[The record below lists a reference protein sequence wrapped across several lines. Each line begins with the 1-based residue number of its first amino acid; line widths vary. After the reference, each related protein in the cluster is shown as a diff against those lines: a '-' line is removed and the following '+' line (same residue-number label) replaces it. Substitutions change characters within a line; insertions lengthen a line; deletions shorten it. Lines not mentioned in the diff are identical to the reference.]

1 MNATR
6 TTEKPARYELLE
18 RIAVGGMAELY
29 RARMTGE
36 QGFEKIVAIKKILPH
51 LAGEEELV
59 KAFIEEAKLAAR
71 LQHPNIIQVFDFGRI
86 GGTYFIAMEYLDGR
100 DLGRLMRAAGLRKQ
114 PIALSLALYIAG
126 RVCQG
131 LDYAHH
137 LADAHGRPLNIIHR
151 DISPQNIFIT
161 REGQVKIIDFG
172 IAKAASRNTMTQ
184 AGVIKGKA
192 AYMSPE
198 QAAGE
203 TTVDMRSDLF
213 AVGLLLFE
221 LITGKPLFAGD
232 TFQSLNRLRKFR
244 PDEVVT
250 GDIPGPLRPVLQ
262 KALAPKPGNRYAS
275 AAHLG
280 SDLAACAAQL
290 DLHDGSRELSV
301 CLRAL
306 LPAEARDGTM
316 GCASATETV
325 AMEAATQGWEPAAT
339 PPVAGEAA
347 SGTKRTPATGGRGR
361 RLKKALPAAGL
372 AAAGLAALLLTSG
385 IDSVRQNTPTP
396 AKATVQPAGTGNRA
410 GAETPKQEKGGT
422 GNDFGT
428 LLKRAEAVMRSD
440 PRQAQTL
447 LREAVKH
454 NPSSSRAYHK
464 LGVLCLNEKD
474 YEKAIL
480 YSRKAVELD
489 PTLAKA
495 IFNLGYAYMQ
505 TGAWNMAAQSFQQ
518 AAKLDPPFRDE
529 ALFNLAFVLDKLGK
543 RQASIQN
550 LREALKANPEN
561 RMARLLLKRLT
572 S

>member
-6 TTEKPARYELLE
+6 TTEKSARYELLE

-36 QGFEKIVAIKKILPH
+36 EGFEKIVAIKKILPH
-51 LAGEEELV
+51 LSGEEELV

-71 LQHPNIIQVFDFGRI
+71 LQHPNIVQIFDFGRI

-100 DLGRLMRAAGLRKQ
+100 DLGRLMRAAGHRKQ
-114 PIALSLALYIAG
+114 PIALSLALFIAG
-126 RVCQG
+126 CVCEG

-137 LADAHGRPLNIIHR
+137 LADVHGRPLNIIHR

-203 TTVDMRSDLF
+203 TVDMRSDLF

-232 TFQSLNRLRKFR
+232 IFKALSRLRKFR

-280 SDLAACAAQL
+280 GDLAACAAQL
-290 DLHDGSRELSV
+290 DLHDGSRELSA

-306 LPAEARDGTM
+306 LPAEARDSTM
-316 GCASATETV
+316 GSASATET
-325 AMEAATQGWEPAAT
+325 ATMEAATLVWETTAT
-339 PPVAGEAA
+339 PPVAGKAA
-347 SGTKRTPATGGRGR
+347 SGKKRTPATGVRGR
-361 RLKKALPAAGL
+361 RLRKALPAAGL

-385 IDSVRQNTPTP
+385 IDSVRQNTPPP
-396 AKATVQPAGTGNRA
+396 ARATVQPAGTGNRA
-410 GAETPKQEKGGT
+410 GAETPMQEKGGA
-422 GNDFGT
+422 GNDFRT
-428 LLKRAEAVMRSD
+428 LLKRAEAVMKSD
-440 PRQAQTL
+440 PQQAETL
-447 LREAVKH
+447 LREAVKR

-464 LGVLCLNEKD
+464 LGVLCLNERD

-505 TGAWNMAAQSFQQ
+505 TGAWNMAAQSFQR